1 MIKDS
6 LGSNYQLVGQ
16 FIYSLY
22 LFPGKSRMLDP
33 IDPKLS
39 NKAMFETNYTH
50 FLDQYLNLISSF
62 AFIPLISPIKKY
74 CF

>member
-22 LFPGKSRMLDP
+22 LFPGKFRMLDP
-33 IDPKLS
+33 MDPKSS
-39 NKAMFETNYTH
+39 NKARFKIFNDNVYYK
-50 FLDQYLNLISSF
+50 LR
-62 AFIPLISPIKKY
+62 
-74 CF
+74 